1 MSTAQRARGSAAID
15 KLPQCC
21 VWLALADVRSAEL
34 VATSWRAAL
43 RDESLWRREALAR
56 AQRGHDDAELE
67 PVVAWRGS
75 WRATLLGAAIVVPT
89 EDATTAEDAPTA
101 DGVVLPSR
109 DAAARLVAAGQPA
122 LARGCMQA
130 NGLNGWTLAALAAR
144 SPRRLVRCVAQGE
157 PCDVRMT
164 LADFARYVV
173 DQRDAEPLYVI
184 DDRVAQDGPGDGVAY
199 PPLPSLGADDD
210 VFAALAADPTTDD
223 DALTA
228 LARERRYV
236 LAGPRGAGSRWHVDP
251 DGTDAWNVLLSGRK
265 TWAFSPPSA
274 APPRGARFAPRL
286 TTATSVVWTTEP
298 CSRAWFDA
306 GSAGVV
312 TQEAGDAVYVPADHW
327 HATLCEET
335 CVAVT
340 QNVVVARNARS
351 AALKLRRSK
360 PALARAVATWA
371 FRRRADSSDDD

>member
-1 MSTAQRARGSAAID
+1 MSSAKARAAID

-89 EDATTAEDAPTA
+89 EDAPPADDAPTA

-109 DAAARLVAAGQPA
+109 DAAARLVAAGRPA

-130 NGLNGWTLAALAAR
+130 NDDWTLAALAAR

-164 LADFARYVV
+164 LADFARYAV

-184 DDRVAQDGPGDGVAY
+184 DDRVAQDGSGDGLAY
-199 PPLPSLGADDD
+199 PALPSLGADDD

-265 TWAFSPPSA
+265 TWAFSPPAA

-360 PALARAVATWA
+360 PALARAVAHWA